1 MTIYEELFQ
10 IYLFFIYFFF
20 WGGGGGGRGGSKIVP
35 FTKRIVFVLFVV
47 GLSVFQGR

>member
-10 IYLFFIYFFF
+10 IYFNFIFILFL
-20 WGGGGGGRGGSKIVP
+20 GGGGSKIVP